1 MEGRAEMPHMKN
13 LRVLIIEDDGLI
25 ALLLENVLEGMGH
38 QVCATASTETAAVD
52 AAHRYLPDLVIAD
65 AHLRSGSGV
74 SAVAEIVR
82 ARGEKMP
89 YVFLRGDITG
99 ITARLPGAITLR
111 KPFWEASL
119 ADAIERALEGAA
131 VSRSLS

>member
-74 SAVAEIVR
+74 SAVAEKSEPAAKKCLVPERRHHRDHGAPAGCDHHKKAVPGSLPRRRDRTR
-82 ARGEKMP
+82 ARRRRR
-89 YVFLRGDITG
+89 F
-99 ITARLPGAITLR
+99 
-111 KPFWEASL
+111 
-119 ADAIERALEGAA
+119 
-131 VSRSLS
+131 